1 MASAHRATIPHLP
14 ALDGLRGVA
23 VIGVVLFHADALLR
37 GGYLGVDLFF
47 VLSGY
52 LITSIILS
60 ELDATGTLDL
70 KAFWVRRARRLFP
83 ALLSI
88 MPAIALYARFVAGA
102 DELAG
107 LRNDALATLAYV
119 ANWRAIFS
127 EKSYWDLFI
136 APSPLEHTWS
146 LAIEEQFYV
155 AWPLIVTLV
164 FGVLRKGRKT
174 LLGVTLALLLG
185 SMLLMLLL
193 YDMDR
198 TSRVYFGTDTRAA
211 SILAGVVLSILLP
224 AKTEMSMRTA
234 RVLDGFGAF
243 TIVVLGV
250 AWVKLDGQSTFV
262 YHGGFWLN
270 EALALVLIACA
281 VAGKKSLVARLFSVR
296 PLAYMGTISYGVYLW
311 HWPIDCLL
319 TANRTH
325 IEGLKLQLVRMS
337 LTLVIAMLSYRFFER
352 PIRMKGL
359 PFGKPIWVVPAA
371 FAASA
376 LSVVA
381 GTRARPIPPAPV
393 AAHDP
398 PPQGHSF
405 HPPFPSAYAADV
417 ETLLPASELPAGTP
431 RVLVVGDS
439 VAQKLGVSLR
449 HRQDERRMWV
459 AHRGVGD
466 CSIVQNLKVDRQG
479 HPATAV
485 KNPGCASRWVLDTA
499 ELKPDLT
506 LIVLGGGYYAQM
518 MVEGKPE
525 HACEAGW
532 HATYRAR
539 LVELIDGM
547 GTNAGQVVITLVPY
561 PMDRWRYEGVVEW
574 VECFNGILK
583 EVADEKQLPTLDLMG
598 HVCPTQDCIRAI
610 DGVAQR
616 PDGLHPD
623 GTGAEEM
630 SRWTLAQLLTQLPSR
645 APDGGH

>member
-88 MPAIALYARFVAGA
+88 MPAVALYARFVAGA

-107 LRNDALATLAYV
+107 LRKDALATLAYV
-119 ANWRAIFS
+119 ANWRAIGS

-155 AWPLIVTLV
+155 AWPLVVTLV
-164 FGVLRKGRKT
+164 FGVLKRGRKT
-174 LLGVTLALLLG
+174 LLGVTLALLTG
-185 SMLLMLLL
+185 SVLLMLVL
-193 YDMDR
+193 YDVDR

-211 SILAGVVLSILLP
+211 SILAGVVLAILLP
-224 AKTEMSMRTA
+224 AKTEMSVRTA
-234 RVLDGFGAF
+234 RVLDGFGAL
-243 TIVVLGV
+243 TIALLGI
-250 AWVKLDGQSTFV
+250 AWVKLDGQNAFV
-262 YHGGFWLN
+262 YHGGLWLN

-319 TANRTH
+319 TPDRIH
-325 IEGLKLQLVRMS
+325 VEGLKLQLLRMS
-337 LTLVIAMLSYRFFER
+337 LTLVIAMLSDRFFER
-352 PIRMKGL
+352 PIRTKGL
-359 PFGKPIWVVPAA
+359 PFGKPSWVVPAA
-371 FAASA
+371 FALAA
-376 LSVVA
+376 LSVII
-381 GTRARPIPPAPV
+381 GTRARPLPPQPV
-393 AAHDP
+393 AAPDAP
-398 PPQGHSF
+398 AQGHSF
-405 HPPFPSAYAADV
+405 RLAFPNAYSVDV
-417 ETLLPASELPAGTP
+417 ETLLPASELPSGTP
-431 RVLVVGDS
+431 RVLVLGDS
-439 VAQKLGVSLR
+439 VAQKLGVALR
-449 HRQDERRMWV
+449 HRQDERRVWV

-466 CSIVQNLKVDRQG
+466 CSIVQNLTVSRG
-479 HPATAV
+479 LRSPP
-485 KNPGCASRWVLDTA
+485 KNPGCASRWVADAA

-506 LIVLGGGYYAQM
+506 LIVLGGGYYAKM
-518 MVEGKPE
+518 MVDGKPE
-525 HACEAGW
+525 HACDPGW
-532 HATYRAR
+532 HETYKAR
-539 LVELIDGM
+539 LIELIDGM

-561 PMDRWRYEGVVEW
+561 PMDRWRYDGVEEW
-574 VECFNGILK
+574 VECFDTILK
-583 EVADEKQLPTLDLMG
+583 EVAEEKHLPTLDLMG
-598 HVCPTQDCIRAI
+598 HVCPTKECIRSI
-610 DGVAQR
+610 NGISQR

-623 GTGAEEM
+623 GTGADEM
-630 SRWTLAQLLTQLPSR
+630 SRWTLAQLLTQLPM
-645 APDGGH
+645 PDGGH

>member
-23 VIGVVLFHADALLR
+23 VIGVVLFHADALLK

-52 LITSIILS
+52 LITSIILC

-88 MPAIALYARFVAGA
+88 MPAIALYARFVAGP

-107 LRNDALATLAYV
+107 LRTDALATLAYV

-164 FGVLRKGRKT
+164 FGVLKKGRKT
-174 LLGVTLALLLG
+174 LLGVTLALLFTSVG
-185 SMLLMLLL
+185 LMLAL

-224 AKTEMSMRTA
+224 TTTKMSVRTS
-234 RVLDGFGAF
+234 RILDVFGGITLVL
-243 TIVVLGV
+243 LGI
-250 AWVKLDGQSTFV
+250 AWVKLDGQSPFV
-262 YHGGFWLN
+262 YRGGLWLS

-281 VAGKKSLVARLFSVR
+281 VAGKNSYVARLFSLA
-296 PLAYMGTISYGVYLW
+296 PLSYMGKISYGVYLW

-319 TANRTH
+319 TANRIH
-325 IEGLKLQLVRMS
+325 VEGIKLQLLRMS
-337 LTLVIAMLSYRFFER
+337 LTLVVAMLSDRFFER
-352 PIRMKGL
+352 PIRTRGL

-371 FAASA
+371 FAVAA
-376 LSVVA
+376 LSVVL
-381 GTRARPIPPAPV
+381 GTRARPLPPQPV
-393 AAHDP
+393 AAP
-398 PPQGHSF
+398 IPAPQGHSF
-405 HPPFPSAYAADV
+405 HPPFPGAYSVDV
-417 ETLLPASELPAGTP
+417 ETLLDPKDLPAGTP
-431 RVLVVGDS
+431 RVLVLGDS
-439 VAQKLGVSLR
+439 VAQKLGVALR

-459 AHRGVGD
+459 AHRGVGS
-466 CSIVQNLKVDRQG
+466 CSIVQNLTVNHYGTQG
-479 HPATAV
+479 TTD
-485 KNPGCASRWVLDTA
+485 KSPGCASRWVEDTQA
-499 ELKPDLT
+499 MHPDIT
-506 LIVLGGGYYAQM
+506 LIVLGGGYYAKM
-518 MVEGKPE
+518 MVDGKPE
-525 HACEAGW
+525 HPCDPGW
-532 HATYRAR
+532 HATYKAR
-539 LVELIDGM
+539 LLELIDAM
-547 GTNAGQVVITLVPY
+547 GTNAGQVVITLVPF
-561 PMDRWRYEGVVEW
+561 PMDRWRYEGVEEW
-574 VECFNGILK
+574 VTCFNGILK
-583 EVADEKQLPTLDLMG
+583 EVADERHLPTVDLMS
-598 HVCPTQDCIRAI
+598 HVCPTKECIRTVNGAP
-610 DGVAQR
+610 QR

-623 GTGAEEM
+623 GVGAEEM
-630 SRWTLAQLLTQLPSR
+630 SRWTLSQLATHM
-645 APDGGH
+645 PDGGR